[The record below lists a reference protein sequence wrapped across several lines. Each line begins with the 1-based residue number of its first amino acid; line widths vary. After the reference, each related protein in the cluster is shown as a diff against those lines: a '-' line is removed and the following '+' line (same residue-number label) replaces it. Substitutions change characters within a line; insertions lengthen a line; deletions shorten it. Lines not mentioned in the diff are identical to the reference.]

1 LRETK
6 TTAEQQLTE
15 AATQVT
21 TLTEKTQQAQQELA
35 EALGEFEAV
44 EALRA
49 AVEPAHRLVSRVVAQ
64 GVQVVTAMTE
74 RATAQ
79 QRVASALADSA
90 TDQQPAFTDAAT
102 AQNHVL
108 AATTC
113 LEYEDLLRRSNTD
126 RERVAEKA
134 GQTAVHAGLKFI
146 YAEVEAPSQDT
157 LMAANQAQQTAQHRL
172 SEVSRAHGSV
182 RATCEQAG
190 DLQQQ
195 LNEVSQRSA

>member
-1 LRETK
+1 TAVETLRETK

-35 EALGEFEAV
+35 EALGEFESV

-64 GVQVVTAMTE
+64 GEEVVTAMT
-74 RATAQ
+74 
-79 QRVASALADSA
+79 DSA

-113 LEYEDLLRRSNTD
+113 LEYEDLVRRWNTERD
-126 RERVAEKA
+126 RLAEKA
-134 GQTAVHAGLKFI
+134 GQTAVQAGLKLLD
-146 YAEVEAPSQDT
+146 AEVEAPSQDT
-157 LMAANQAQQTAQHRL
+157 LMAANQAQQT
-172 SEVSRAHGSV
+172 
-182 RATCEQAG
+182 
-190 DLQQQ
+190 
-195 LNEVSQRSA
+195 

>member
-1 LRETK
+1 RSSDL
-6 TTAEQQLTE
+6 
-15 AATQVT
+15 VT

-35 EALGEFEAV
+35 EALGEFESV

-64 GVQVVTAMTE
+64 GVQAVTAMTE

-113 LEYEDLLRRSNTD
+113 LEYEDLVRRWNTERD
-126 RERVAEKA
+126 RLAEKA
-134 GQTAVHAGLKFI
+134 GQT
-146 YAEVEAPSQDT
+146 
-157 LMAANQAQQTAQHRL
+157 
-172 SEVSRAHGSV
+172 
-182 RATCEQAG
+182 
-190 DLQQQ
+190 
-195 LNEVSQRSA
+195 